1 MPSLAARSGLLHL
14 YIVIALV
21 WLFSLPVSGQQRGGA
36 PARETPSDVEEIY
49 VFRSLSER
57 TESGETDFCKREAP
71 FRSTGHNYYS
81 LWSVTADERSG
92 QLTNVRRMRIGELHN
107 CLGEAN
113 GVLQFYTVG
122 TINGIP
128 FRGRGDQLVEQQTA
142 EINSRVNRFLLQGLP
157 APYVAGML
165 SSNTVRTTPSDAPG
179 YVQSSVGVIRLWRAR

>member
-1 MPSLAARSGLLHL
+1 MLFLAARSGLSHVRV
-14 YIVIALV
+14 VIALV
-21 WLFSLPVSGQQRGGA
+21 WLFSLPVSGQQRGA
-36 PARETPSDVEEIY
+36 TPARETPTDVEEIY
-49 VFRSLSER
+49 VRRSLSER

-81 LWSVTADERSG
+81 LWSVTADECSG

-107 CLGEAN
+107 CLGEVN

-128 FRGRGDQLVEQQTA
+128 FRGRGGQFVEQQTA
-142 EINSRVNRFLLQGLP
+142 LISSRVNRFLLHGLP

-165 SSNTVRTTPSDAPG
+165 SLNTVRTTRPDAPG
-179 YVQSSVGVIRLWRAR
+179 CMCSRRST